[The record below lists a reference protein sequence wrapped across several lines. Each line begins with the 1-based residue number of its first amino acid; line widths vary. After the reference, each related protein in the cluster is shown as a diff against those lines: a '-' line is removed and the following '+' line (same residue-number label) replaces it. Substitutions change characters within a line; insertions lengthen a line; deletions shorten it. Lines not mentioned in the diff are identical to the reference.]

1 MAGAPTRFQKIVRT
15 LVRIFV
21 TVALLTVGYFQ
32 LSLDRAS
39 IGVVV
44 IVLVAGLAVLIA
56 LVVFEVRSVMRS
68 DFPGL
73 RAVESLATS
82 VPLFLLLFASTYVAM
97 QGISAQSFSEPMTHT
112 SALYFTVTTFAT
124 VGYGDI
130 TPTSQAARVVVTV
143 QMVADLVIIGVAFKA
158 MTGAVQRRRQ
168 HQAGQKPSA

>member
-130 TPTSQAARVVVTV
+130 TPTSQAARVV
-143 QMVADLVIIGVAFKA
+143 QGDD
-158 MTGAVQRRRQ
+158 RRRPATPAASSGPETERIT
-168 HQAGQKPSA
+168 HTKINP

>member
-1 MAGAPTRFQKIVRT
+1 
-15 LVRIFV
+15 
-21 TVALLTVGYFQ
+21 
-32 LSLDRAS
+32 
-39 IGVVV
+39 
-44 IVLVAGLAVLIA
+44 
-56 LVVFEVRSVMRS
+56 
-68 DFPGL
+68 
-73 RAVESLATS
+73 
-82 VPLFLLLFASTYVAM
+82 LLFASTYVAM